1 MQVIDQ
7 TLDDVVASLSPLA
20 VEWMDDTAANAIAK
34 LTALPSKEAYGR
46 EDIAQLLSGD
56 FDEGL
61 LCCRLFLALSK
72 DTMESELRGA
82 LGAAGIGI
90 KRYQADPDAFIA
102 ALEQLG
108 LPDGGVVN
116 SEAQR
121 MIVIAAIRKYQP
133 DIVLA
138 NAVHD
143 RHPDHAASAQLV
155 ADACFL
161 SGLQKIHTMGD
172 NSRAQ
177 QAWRPK
183 AVYHY
188 IQDYLIEPDFVIDIT
203 AEMDAKMQAIL
214 AFTSQFVEPNDK
226 QPGSILGLL
235 NQIKST
241 NSIFGRPINV
251 AYAEGFTATRYIG
264 VQNLYDLQ

>member
-1 MQVIDQ
+1 MMSGHKVDIMAFGAHP
-7 TLDDVVASLSPLA
+7 DDVECAVGGTILKHTAMGKTVAI
-20 VEWMDDTAANAIAK
+20 VD
-34 LTALPSKEAYGR
+34 LTAGELGSYGTPQTRKVEAQ
-46 EDIAQLLSGD
+46 AAATLLGVS
-56 FDEGL
+56 F
-61 LCCRLFLALSK
+61 R
-72 DTMESELRGA
+72 
-82 LGAAGIGI
+82 
-90 KRYQADPDAFIA
+90 
-102 ALEQLG
+102 EQLG

>member
-1 MQVIDQ
+1 MMSGHKVDI
-7 TLDDVVASLSPLA
+7 LAFGAHPDDVECAVGGTILKHTAMGKTVAI
-20 VEWMDDTAANAIAK
+20 VD
-34 LTALPSKEAYGR
+34 LTAGELGSYGTPQTRKVEAQ
-46 EDIAQLLSGD
+46 AAATLLGVS
-56 FDEGL
+56 F
-61 LCCRLFLALSK
+61 R
-72 DTMESELRGA
+72 
-82 LGAAGIGI
+82 
-90 KRYQADPDAFIA
+90 
-102 ALEQLG
+102 EQLG

-143 RHPDHAASAQLV
+143 RHPDHAASAQLI

-172 NSRAQ
+172 NSLAQ

-203 AEMDAKMQAIL
+203 EEMDAKMQAIL